1 MTKQNKQ
8 WLIIVI
14 LIIGLGS
21 IICIVGVN
29 VATTISARYTNQ
41 EVKKAE
47 DKANAFTIQ
56 HTDKTIEEKVLP
68 LFDSIYVELK
78 KINN

>member
-29 VATTISARYTNQ
+29 VATTISARYTDQ
-41 EVKKAE
+41 EVKRVE
-47 DKANAFTIQ
+47 DSTKAFTVKY
-56 HTDKTIEEKVLP
+56 TDETFDAKVLP